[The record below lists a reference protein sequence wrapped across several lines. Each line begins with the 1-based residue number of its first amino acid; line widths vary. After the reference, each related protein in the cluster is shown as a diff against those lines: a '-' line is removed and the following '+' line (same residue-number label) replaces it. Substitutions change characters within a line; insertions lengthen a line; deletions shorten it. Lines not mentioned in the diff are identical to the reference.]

1 MGLDENE
8 RVDKRLS
15 STIRASNI
23 EALQLLRYERVVRV
37 RWERLKTS
45 SERGKVNDVI
55 LNECDCEL

>member
-1 MGLDENE
+1 MGFDENE

-45 SERGKVNDVI
+45 SERGRVIDVI